1 MIHNLVVY
9 LVIGTIVMFLIDFV
23 SMTLLKEHNITF
35 NNKERI
41 TVILLWP
48 ILALGVMVGR
58 FKRNNDE

>member
-41 TVILLWP
+41 TAILLWP
-48 ILALGVMVGR
+48 ILMIGIMIGR
-58 FKRNNDE
+58 FKRNDNE